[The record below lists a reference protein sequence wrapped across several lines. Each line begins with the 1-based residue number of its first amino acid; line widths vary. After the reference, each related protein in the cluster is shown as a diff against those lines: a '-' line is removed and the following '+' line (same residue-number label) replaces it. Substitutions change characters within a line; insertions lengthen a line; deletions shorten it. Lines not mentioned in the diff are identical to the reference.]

1 MARSN
6 CPYRVVIVLLFGALL
21 LASAGSSLGAQADDA
36 PLDLLIVDETK
47 TFEAS
52 LLVNT
57 AASALKQTG
66 MFNVEAKFVDVNS
79 SFDDP
84 LGLNKTGSVYDVI
97 VIVPRALEQ
106 RDLMQVWVAT
116 CPYLPGGPDELKR
129 GVETVQDLVDA
140 RSQGQLTALGVHDDA
155 LPALF
160 ATIFANHGW
169 LNCN

>member
-1 MARSN
+1 MMRSN
-6 CPYRVVIVLLFGALL
+6 HPHRMDIVLLFAALL
-21 LASAGSSLGAQADDA
+21 LMPAGSSLGAQADEA

-57 AASALKQTG
+57 AAGALKQTG
-66 MFNVEAKFVDVNS
+66 MFSVKAKFVDVSS

-84 LGLNKTGSVYDVI
+84 LGPNETDVVYDVI

-116 CPYLPGGPDELKR
+116 CPYLPDGPDELQH

-160 ATIFANHGW
+160 ATILANHGW